1 MPYPPLLKL
10 ATVDAYRQYFENL
23 YCLGPII
30 TFDGIAVRFR
40 KTDFDHC
47 GFESSMRNNVK
58 DTFSLTRA
66 ERLGWIGEAL
76 RDPNSDRF
84 VGWDSKNKRHDRNR
98 RVTVVMGD
106 YVVVIGLSGM
116 KTARFI
122 TAYVADTP
130 ASLAKIKAGPRWA

>member
-1 MPYPPLLKL
+1 
-10 ATVDAYRQYFENL
+10 
-23 YCLGPII
+23 
-30 TFDGIAVRFR
+30 
-40 KTDFDHC
+40 
-47 GFESSMRNNVK
+47 MRNNVK

>member
-10 ATVDAYRQYFENL
+10 PTVEAYRQYFEKS
-23 YCLGPII
+23 CCQEPII

-58 DTFSLTRA
+58 DTFSPARA

-76 RDPNSDRF
+76 RDPKSDRF
-84 VGWDSKNKRHDRNR
+84 VGWDSKKNA
-98 RVTVVMGD
+98 T
-106 YVVVIGLSGM
+106 
-116 KTARFI
+116 TA
-122 TAYVADTP
+122 TGVSP
-130 ASLAKIKAGPRWA
+130 L